1 MFLLSS
7 RTIYNP
13 FRDFQCLVIKA
24 CLMHKTPDL
33 WQEDKPHA
41 AYYKD
46 CRKDLITED
55 SHICLEPDVPMPST
69 LLKSPPLEMDMS
81 LPLSYVFS
89 MHTS

>member
-7 RTIYNP
+7 RTIYNT

-24 CLMHKTPDL
+24 CLMHKTPYL
-33 WQEDKPHA
+33 WQEDEPHA

-55 SHICLEPDVPMPST
+55 SHICLEPDVPVAWRKRYFES
-69 LLKSPPLEMDMS
+69 SPHAKNPLEDSS
-81 LPLSYVFS
+81 L
-89 MHTS
+89 